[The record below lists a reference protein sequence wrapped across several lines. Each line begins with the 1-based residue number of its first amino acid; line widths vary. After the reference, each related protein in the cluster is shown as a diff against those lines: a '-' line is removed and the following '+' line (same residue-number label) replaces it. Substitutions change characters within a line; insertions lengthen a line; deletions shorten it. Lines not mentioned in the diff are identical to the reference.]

1 MKTDSTTQHK
11 SSTSET
17 IVKDGLV
24 FQLSDTG
31 ATLVRAEEVAAE
43 LRIPSTVSGIPVT
56 GIEDEVFHNNLEIL
70 EVEIPA
76 GVERIGVRAFKG
88 CSNLKLV
95 RLPFDLTRI
104 EAEAFAECTAL
115 TSLPHFVATGPADE
129 RKILR
134 TIVEDS
140 LPVTLSFIG
149 EAAFKDCAS
158 LTHVTIPFKIK
169 SIPASAYAG
178 CASLKTLWLNSGLE
192 EIAENAFAGCD
203 ALASVRIPESVVNLG
218 KESLPARTVVVCTAG
233 SGADEFAKTEGL
245 QRRLGVLPSTPIVSA
260 FGATDG
266 FPVERVLRSSEALRG
281 FLDLYENRPA
291 LVETKPRKTKG
302 FDGSVEPSRFELQDG
317 VYRLKEEAAP
327 GDVTISMVGD
337 LMCGFRQQG
346 RALVDG
352 VYDFTEN
359 FKHVKPL
366 FEKADFS
373 IGNLEAMFSD
383 SYPYMHERIY
393 ADDRPHLNSPFA
405 YLAAVRNSGFD
416 MVVNA
421 QNHKYDVGARGV
433 LETLDSVNRA
443 ELIHAGLYAG
453 AHESRFTLVEI
464 RGIKFAVLAFLDP
477 ARQRMKQVN
486 FTADGLE
493 AMASLLDAGKVNA
506 QIAEAKAAG
515 AEFIL
520 AYCHWGSEYTSVI
533 TQRQHDFAKM
543 VVDAGADYIFG
554 SHSHCPQHYTVMLSA
569 DGRRVPVVYS
579 GGNFVSDIQRKKPI
593 TQDTFIGAL
602 TLSRAEDGRVFIK
615 NDGFVPAQIV
625 DHLEVRGFVST
636 IPTETLSKADLN
648 YSVLDVVADEHRLR
662 DTMGK
667 LYQELDVN
675 FVPKQKKTEASD
687 ATDELIAKFT
697 VREPRFTRYPHT
709 RKQYLDAEES
719 QRFIFDETDGV
730 WKDTQSRIRNEAVIM
745 CGGSI
750 FYDRALEESA
760 QLDNAYDFR
769 PAFKSLRSL
778 IGQSDLAVASI
789 SSIVAPE
796 YPALLKLDSKHVS
809 GHYVNARAEYLDGVK
824 FAGFDCVALSNPYNL
839 DAGVRGLLSTEK
851 SALDS
856 NLIPSGLGVN
866 KTPVIEVNGV
876 RIALLSYSMDTY
888 RSRTMTSHEG
898 ATTLLNAFTPE
909 AVQQSVASAKQQGA
923 KFILGYLDCR
933 SSIKQYSR
941 AERLEAAK
949 SMADAGADF
958 VVCTRPLVLSRHY
971 RHATPDGRSVP
982 ISTSLGTLVSGTVNP
997 KHSESAVLKLVVR
1010 VTADGT
1016 VDVDESYVPIQRYTP
1031 GFGNFPA
1038 SVPTH
1043 AYYDSSVEKESIAET
1058 GKRVAS
1064 LLGAGIAVDR
1074 SRTVKVNDRFQR
1086 NLTPSDICKTLG
1098 VDFSEKDQARLAV
1111 AMDAR
1116 IPGIVTRKGDVKPGS
1131 VVALVKHTSS
1141 RRHLDQMTAAD
1152 AIKRGAVFVIAD
1164 KPQAN
1169 IPTLV
1174 VEKPWLAYT
1183 KLMRRIRRRYSPITV
1198 AITGTAGKTTTK
1210 ELMGHVFDNHYQ
1222 TMHVAGNNNTLTTAS
1237 LVLQQL
1243 RRSDEA
1249 YIQEVNGGTPRSA
1262 SQVSRLIAP
1271 DIAVITSIGEG
1282 HLDQMG
1288 SIENIITGKLQ
1299 IIDGLKPEGV
1309 LIINHDNEYL
1319 KDVDVPVRTIRYSLS
1334 DTNCEYHARNIRST
1348 GSSLEFEVVSPQGV
1362 FEAVIH
1368 TQGTHNI
1375 SNALAVFAAA
1385 EISGIPAHKIIS
1397 GLSRYQPASVRQNLI
1412 EVGGYRLLIDAY
1424 NSNILSM
1431 RLALEALTELP
1442 EISGGR
1448 RVVVMGDMGEQG
1460 DKVQENHEE
1469 IGRLIGSLPVDLLL
1483 SMGDGAK
1490 YAAEQARLAG
1500 TEVLHLPD
1508 AEQLMLAIQ
1517 GSIRPGDS
1525 ILFKAAGSVNLPV
1538 NVIYPLF
1545 GSVV

>member
-1 MKTDSTTQHK
+1 MKIDATTQR
-11 SSTSET
+11 TGGAPET
-17 IVKDGLV
+17 IVKDRLT
-24 FQLSDTG
+24 FQLSETG
-31 ATLVRAEEVAAE
+31 ATLIRAEEVDAE
-43 LRIPSTVSGIPVT
+43 LQIPSTISGITVT
-56 GIEDEVFHNNLEIL
+56 GIEDEVFLDNLDL
-70 EVEIPA
+70 VEVEIPA
-76 GVERIGVRAFKG
+76 GVDRIGERAFKG
-88 CSNLKLV
+88 CANLTLV

-104 EAEAFAECTAL
+104 EAEAFAGCTAL
-115 TSLPHFVATGPADE
+115 ASLPHFVATGPADE

-134 TIVEDS
+134 TIVEES

-149 EAAFKDCAS
+149 EAAFKGCTS
-158 LTHVTIPFKIK
+158 LTQVTIPFKVK
-169 SIPASAYAG
+169 SVSASAYNG
-178 CASLKTLWLNSGLE
+178 CSSLKTLWLNSGLE
-192 EIAENAFAGCD
+192 EISEGAFAGCET
-203 ALASVRIPESVVNLG
+203 LASVRVPESVVSLG
-218 KESLPARTVVVCTAG
+218 KDSLPTRTVVVCTAH
-233 SGADEFAKTEGL
+233 SVADEFAKAEGL
-245 QRRLGVLPSTPIVSA
+245 QRRIGALPSAPIVSA

-266 FPVERVLRSSEALRG
+266 FPVGRVLRSSEALRG

-291 LVETKPRKTKG
+291 LAETKRRKIKA
-302 FDGSVEPSRFELQDG
+302 FDGTIEPSKFALQDG
-317 VYRLKEEAAP
+317 VYRLKEESAP

-346 RALVDG
+346 SALVDG
-352 VYDFTEN
+352 AYDFSEN
-359 FKHVKPL
+359 LKHVKPV

-373 IGNLEAMFSD
+373 IGNLEAMFAD
-383 SYPYMHERIY
+383 SYPYMHERLY
-393 ADDRPHLNSPFA
+393 ADDRPHLNTPFA

-421 QNHKYDVGARGV
+421 QNHKYDTGAKGV
-433 LETLDSVNRA
+433 LETLDSINRA

-453 AHESRFTLVEI
+453 AHESRFTMVEI
-464 RGIKFAVLAFLDP
+464 KGIKFAVLAFLDP

-486 FTADGLE
+486 FTSAGLD
-493 AMASLLDAGKVNA
+493 AVASLLEAEKVEKD
-506 QIAEAKAAG
+506 IAEAKAAG
-515 AEFIL
+515 AEFVL

-554 SHSHCPQHYTVMLSA
+554 SHSHCPQHYTIMLSA

-593 TQDTFIGAL
+593 TQDSFIGAL
-602 TLSRAEDGRVFIK
+602 TLGRSEDGTVIIK
-615 NDGFVPAQIV
+615 NDGFVPVQIV
-625 DHLEVRGFVST
+625 DHLAVRGFVST
-636 IPTETLSKADLN
+636 IPTETLVREDLD
-648 YSVLDVVADEHRLR
+648 YSVLDVAADEHRLR

-667 LYQELDVN
+667 LYQELDVDYSPR
-675 FVPKQKKTEASD
+675 PKKPGTPEETE
-687 ATDELIAKFT
+687 ELVAKYAI
-697 VREPRFTRYPHT
+697 REPRFTRYPHK
-709 RKQYLDAEES
+709 RKQVDDTDAP
-719 QRFIFDETDGV
+719 QRFILDESDGI

-745 CGGSI
+745 CAGSI

-760 QLDNAYDFR
+760 ELDSAYDFR
-769 PAFKSLRSL
+769 PAFKSLRSC

-789 SSIVAPE
+789 SSVVAPE
-796 YPALLKLDSKHVS
+796 YPAMLKLDSKHIS
-809 GHYVNARAEYLDGVK
+809 GHYVNARAEYLDAVK
-824 FAGFDCVALSNPYNL
+824 FAGFDCVALANPYNL
-839 DAGVRGLLSTEK
+839 DAGVRGIPATEN

-856 NLIPSGLGVN
+856 NLIPSGLGVS

-876 RIALLSYSMDTY
+876 RVAVLSYSMEMY
-888 RSRTMTSHEG
+888 RSRTMISHEG
-898 ATTLLNAFTPE
+898 AATLLNGFTPE
-909 AVQQSVASAKQQGA
+909 AVQRAVDSAKEQGA
-923 KFILGYLDCR
+923 QFILGYLDCR
-933 SSIKQYSR
+933 SSINQYSR
-941 AERLEAAK
+941 VQRLEAAK
-949 SMADAGADF
+949 AMADAGADF

-997 KHSESAVLKLVVR
+997 KHSEAAVLKLIVR
-1010 VTADGT
+1010 VTADGEI
-1016 VDVDESYVPIQRYTP
+1016 DVDESYIPVQRYASS
-1031 GFGNFPA
+1031 FGNFPA
-1038 SVPTH
+1038 SVPMH
-1043 AYYDSSVEKESIAET
+1043 AYYDPTVERDAIADTGERVSSLI
-1058 GKRVAS
+1058 
-1064 LLGAGIAVDR
+1064 GAGITVDR

-1086 NLTPSDICKTLG
+1086 NLTPTAICKALG
-1098 VDFSEKDQARLAV
+1098 VEFSVKDQDRLKV
-1111 AMDAR
+1111 AMDVR
-1116 IPGIVTRKGDVKPGS
+1116 IPGIVTRKGDVKSGS
-1131 VVALVKHTSS
+1131 VVVLVKHTSS
-1141 RRHLDQMTAAD
+1141 RRHLDQMTAAE

-1174 VEKPWLAYT
+1174 VEKPWQAYT
-1183 KLMRRIRRRYSPITV
+1183 KLMRMIRRRYSPITV

-1243 RRSDEA
+1243 QRSDEA

-1271 DIAVITSIGEG
+1271 DIAIITSIGEG

-1309 LIINHDNEYL
+1309 LIINNDNEYL
-1319 KDVDVPVRTIRYSLS
+1319 KDVDVPVRTIRYSTS
-1334 DTNCEYHARNIRST
+1334 DVNCEYHARNIRST

-1368 TQGTHNI
+1368 AQGTHNI
-1375 SNALAVFAAA
+1375 GNALAVFAAT
-1385 EISGIPAHKIIS
+1385 EISGIPAHKIVS
-1397 GLSRYQPASVRQNLI
+1397 GLSRYQPASVRQNLVEI
-1412 EVGGYRLLIDAY
+1412 GGYRLLIDAY

-1431 RLALEALTELP
+1431 RLALEAMTELP

-1460 DKVQENHEE
+1460 EKVQENHEE

-1483 SMGDGAK
+1483 SVGEGAK
-1490 YAAEQARLAG
+1490 FAAEQARLAG
-1500 TEVLHLPD
+1500 TEVLHVPD
-1508 AEQLMLAIQ
+1508 TEQLILAIQ
-1517 GSIRPGDS
+1517 QAIRPGDS